1 MAIDPRKIKIFKQPA
16 ETTTVQIETTKLEI
30 YKKKIARPDAD
41 KNISL
46 PIESLYGQDLFK
58 VLEHD
63 ISFNLKDFRK
73 FLENPGKY
81 KIPSDNGYYITT
93 STNVYFISKE
103 GLEKQV
109 SVTKFFGLYLMH
121 CDKGEYC
128 WLEEIK

>member
-1 MAIDPRKIKIFKQPA
+1 MAIDPRKIKIFKQHA
-16 ETTTVQIETTKLEI
+16 ETTTQIETTKLEI

-46 PIESLYGQDLFK
+46 PIESLYGQDLLK

-63 ISFNLKDFRK
+63 ISFNLKDFKK

-81 KIPSDNGYYITT
+81 KISSDNGYYITT
-93 STNVYFISKE
+93 STNVYFISNE